1 MADDV
6 TTQEISSPSGNP
18 PPPGS
23 GTNFLNVPGEAR
35 LAGHEVRI
43 NRLLINSQQFI
54 PRHNIPLQGGEEVT
68 LEGRGLDF
76 YDRVGLTLTDGGG
89 SFTIVLKSSASG
101 DGFFSFKLPDVDG
114 QVKDGGQFW
123 LKLLSRAFPA
133 ANATLEPRA
142 IYFFEQSED
151 KKDGKATDKE
161 NRGRAQAA
169 RSSQGGPVDLVMG
182 AMAGTL
188 GGITG
193 ALKSTTD
200 ASSVGTK
207 TLSQSG
213 TVNVTNTKEVSSGGT
228 VNEGG
233 DYDEEIQQ
241 EVQGTGEGGV
251 TSTSEIS
258 TGGQTISQGST
269 GVAQTVS
276 AGGTVE
282 SAGSAGVSGQ
292 ITSTVSGSVAGGG
305 ASESVSVQR
314 EVLSTVQGGGGI
326 TGGGASSG
334 TANVSGRAVSS
345 GQTNAG
351 ATVTG
356 QSATTGTQGASAKG
370 TGEVKDSVKENIETK
385 TEVKTEVQVSGA
397 PASGG
402 STQIQTP
409 TVAAAPP
416 TSTSSQ
422 GTVASTATGTAGSGA
437 GSPTFNSR
445 TRPGVPAGL
454 GNMLKNDAALNLSR
468 NLNISTGGTA
478 MPSAAGKPSQGG
490 ASTPGV
496 LDGKKETADAGGG
509 EAAKNLDQTNASG
522 LLASPETGEGGKQQE
537 PGVGGKSDDKEAK
550 PPSEANP
557 ISANRPKPEDDT
569 KNKVPPPLGQTVGLH
584 GQRPEGQQAG
594 QPGRPIDSANGQ
606 KSPSGENNLGF
617 GDSQMGEPLSQAP
630 ETGEGTP
637 SGSLSAGDTGGPSGS
652 GPSAGQTVG
661 DEAATGATEGA
672 EAGAG
677 FDPEGAMVG
686 AALGALAN
694 TKAGQKILDK
704 VGGQASSKIWY
715 YGFGSSA
722 ATFFTG
728 LDFMLGA
735 VVMDSYWLFGHR
747 KNPEL
752 FPLKGWQKIVTIA
765 ANVVPPILITLAI
778 ALIMVAGCNWPT
790 PVKTSI
796 GNSYRFT
803 VIGAFIGDSCKYFD
817 VSNITSSGN
826 SSPFGGGSAG
836 GAGASGNLNASPTA
850 ADPVTPKGPS
860 PATGTTPP
868 INPVA
873 SVAGILSFIKS
884 WNGPEVYPTIDWGN
898 LDPNIDP
905 TIKANLNELQNNFNN
920 LNSAWQKAGRAALA
934 PKQVYRP
941 QAYQEHYRSIWEIF
955 AVINNVDNTQGY
967 LCSQTSHLD
976 KATVK
981 QAYAQATA
989 ADKQTLQSLYI
1000 AHEISLTSTPAGCVS
1015 DHASGIAMDIADQ
1028 AIDGFNTSLY
1038 PTLKSTAQNYGL
1050 CHNISGDIPH
1060 FALTNKLPSGT
1071 NCSQP

>member
-6 TTQEISSPSGNP
+6 TTQEVSPSSGNP

-23 GTNFLNVPGEAR
+23 GANFLNVPGQDR

-54 PRHNIPLQGGEEVT
+54 PRHNIPLQGGEEIT
-68 LEGRGLDF
+68 LEGRGLDL

-89 SFTIVLKSSASG
+89 SFTTVLKSSASG

-151 KKDGKATDKE
+151 KKGGKATDKE
-161 NRGRAQAA
+161 NQGRAQAA

-207 TLSQSG
+207 TLSQSD
-213 TVNVTNTKEVSSGGT
+213 TVNATNTKEVSSGGT

-233 DYDEEIQQ
+233 DYNEEIQQ
-241 EVQGTGEGGV
+241 EVQETGGGGV

-276 AGGTVE
+276 SGGTVE
-282 SAGSAGVSGQ
+282 SAGSTGAGGQVSSTVREQVSGGGVS
-292 ITSTVSGSVAGGG
+292 STVHGG
-305 ASESVSVQR
+305 V
-314 EVLSTVQGGGGI
+314 
-326 TGGGASSG
+326 TGGGSSG
-334 TANVSGRAVSS
+334 ATVTQQTSVGGRLSGTSGMSGGVT

-370 TGEVKDSVKENIETK
+370 TVEVKDSVKENIEAK
-385 TEVKTEVQVSGA
+385 AEVKTEVQAGQA
-397 PASGG
+397 LASGG
-402 STQIQTP
+402 AAQPQTSASVP
-409 TVAAAPP
+409 TPP

-422 GTVASTATGTAGSGA
+422 SSPASSTTGTAGAGI

-445 TRPGVPAGL
+445 TRASVPAGL
-454 GNMLKNDAALNLSR
+454 GNMLKNEAALNLSR
-468 NLNISTGGTA
+468 NLNISSGGTA
-478 MPSAAGKPSQGG
+478 VSPVARKPAGSASAPGPSGE
-490 ASTPGV
+490 
-496 LDGKKETADAGGG
+496 KKEAADTGGKESPEKASQTKQKEPTTSPGEKEGGG
-509 EAAKNLDQTNASG
+509 LPAQKPDAEKKPA
-522 LLASPETGEGGKQQE
+522 
-537 PGVGGKSDDKEAK
+537 DKEAK
-550 PPSEANP
+550 PPSEAAP
-557 ISANRPKPEDDT
+557 GSVGAAKSPKKDDT
-569 KNKVPPPLGQTVGLH
+569 AVGPTIGGLND
-584 GQRPEGQQAG
+584 QKPQEPEGQQAG
-594 QPGRPIDSANGQ
+594 QPGRLIDSANGQ
-606 KSPSGENNLGF
+606 KSPGGENNLRPS
-617 GDSQMGEPLSQAP
+617 DSQMGEPLQKPQAP
-630 ETGEGTP
+630 ETGGGTP
-637 SGSLSAGDTGGPSGS
+637 GGPSGAV
-652 GPSAGQTVG
+652 PEAEQAA
-661 DEAATGATEGA
+661 DDALPEAAAGATEGA

-677 FDPEGAMVG
+677 LGPLAG
-686 AALGALAN
+686 AALGALARS
-694 TKAGQKILDK
+694 KAGQEILGK

-790 PVKTSI
+790 PVKTPI

-817 VSNITSSGN
+817 VSNITGSSGG
-826 SSPFGGGSAG
+826 SSG

-850 ADPVTPKGPS
+850 ASPVTPLGPS
-860 PATGTTPP
+860 PETGTTPP
-868 INPVA
+868 INPVV
-873 SVAGILSFIKS
+873 SVTGILSFIKPWS
-884 WNGPEVYPTIDWGN
+884 GPEVYPAVDWGN
-898 LDPNIDP
+898 LDPNIDS
-905 TIKANLNELQNNFNN
+905 TTKANLNELQNNFNN

-981 QAYAQATA
+981 QAYSQATA

-1028 AIDGFNTSLY
+1028 AVDGFNTSLY
-1038 PTLKSTAQNYGL
+1038 PTLKITAQNYGL

-1071 NCSQP
+1071 SCLQP